1 MAQGFVA
8 FVPVVVTIL
17 VLRFAFL
24 ATTGILLPFI
34 DPAVADWPWLW
45 RALLSL
51 GVLLV
56 VIYLLGEI
64 AARTVGRRILGYGE
78 AILLRVPFVKVVYRA
93 SKQVVEAFQR
103 PSARAFKSVVFLEF
117 PRHPDGFAETVE
129 PEVGIDDD
137 RRRRSGHV
145 FDGANHAR
153 ALQGRIENIIG
164 ADHRAGMRGRSARA
178 FGMPASLDNHHGFHA
193 CRDAQATHKTTRI
206 IHAFY
211 V

>member
-1 MAQGFVA
+1 MTTKHRRFRHLRTRMAQGFVA

-24 ATTGILLPFI
+24 VTTGILLPFI
-34 DPAVADWPWLW
+34 DPALADWPWFW

-56 VIYLLGEI
+56 GIYVLGEI
-64 AARTVGRRILGYGE
+64 AARTVGRRFLGYGE

-117 PRHPDGFAETVE
+117 PRPGMRAVGFVTSTVTRPDGSVWRTVFVPTTPNPTTGFLQMVAASELEETGMSVE
-129 PEVGIDDD
+129 EGIKMIMSLGVLVPERVG
-137 RRRRSGHV
+137 G
-145 FDGANHAR
+145 DG
-153 ALQGRIENIIG
+153 
-164 ADHRAGMRGRSARA
+164 
-178 FGMPASLDNHHGFHA
+178 
-193 CRDAQATHKTTRI
+193 
-206 IHAFY
+206 
-211 V
+211 